1 MPTQVASAL
10 QNPGIARSVEFRL
23 RTKDGRVPGTPLPV
37 FHVRRTVYALVEV
50 VAVPGEARERYFSL
64 VGGQGRTE
72 YTLGKPVRMGA
83 ISAPRHPGVNSTG
96 CVCHQTVAA
105 ACCAEQR
112 HQARLHTSTALPT
125 TTIVRQAHT

>member
-50 VAVPGEARERYFSL
+50 VAV
-64 VGGQGRTE
+64 
-72 YTLGKPVRMGA
+72 
-83 ISAPRHPGVNSTG
+83 
-96 CVCHQTVAA
+96 AA
-105 ACCAEQR
+105 
-112 HQARLHTSTALPT
+112 L
-125 TTIVRQAHT
+125 